1 MLYMDKE
8 QEDDLS
14 ECEKSESPEKKEKKK
29 KEHKPRPKF
38 LQKKIEITR
47 ESWKNMKDKNTIEID
62 FSSEALPGRLV
73 GFGD

>member
-1 MLYMDKE
+1 MDKE
-8 QEDDLS
+8 QDDDLS
-14 ECEKSESPEKKEKKK
+14 ECEKSESPEKKKKK